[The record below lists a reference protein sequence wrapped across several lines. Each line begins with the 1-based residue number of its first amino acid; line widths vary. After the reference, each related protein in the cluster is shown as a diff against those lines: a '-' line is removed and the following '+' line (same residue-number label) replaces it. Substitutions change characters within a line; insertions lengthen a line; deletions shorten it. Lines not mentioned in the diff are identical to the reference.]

1 MKFLKA
7 VSMISLIFVAS
18 CSHTSPGTSSG
29 GTGAPVDLEQ
39 KIHSGKKLA
48 ALGNVEI
55 YEGYVELLGKA
66 NANIAAQLK
75 TAGGKKRLVDTLIEQ
90 EVLHQESLKRGIQNK
105 PEYQEKAALYARVI
119 LSQGLIEEIIEE
131 KSQEYYKNNKEK
143 EFSQIE
149 LAHILVRTPP
159 PAKGQKEP
167 SNEAEQDKQAQVKI
181 EAAKKKLDEG
191 VAWDKVVE
199 EYSDDKMTQRRGG
212 NLGKISQ
219 DDRRA
224 DRLDWK
230 PMLDK
235 AFTMKSGEIAGPF
248 KARDGYHLIKV
259 ISAAQVAPYE
269 EVKTRIEFK
278 LRGPAKQELLNS
290 LTQGTQIEYFE
301 EELKAPAPNGAGAV
315 PLSLKPKKDNA
326 PASGAKAVP
335 PAPAKQS
342 SPAGAESAPSVTD

>member
-1 MKFLKA
+1 MKFLKV

-18 CSHTSPGTSSG
+18 CSPSSPGSSSG
-29 GTGAPVDLEQ
+29 SGTQIDLEK

-48 ALGNVEI
+48 ASGDVEI
-55 YEGYVELLGKA
+55 YEGYIELLGQA

-90 EVLHQESLKRGIQNK
+90 ELLHRESLKRGIQNK

-159 PAKGQKEP
+159 PSKDKKDP
-167 SNEAEQDKQAQVKI
+167 SQELEQDKQAQAKI

-191 VAWDKVVE
+191 VPWDKVVE
-199 EYSDDKMTQRRGG
+199 EYSDDRMTQKRGG

-230 PMLDK
+230 PMIDK
-235 AFTMKSGEIAGPF
+235 AFTLKAGEVAGPF

-259 ISAAQVAPYE
+259 ISPAQVASYE

-301 EELKAPAPNGAGAV
+301 EELKTQTPSAGGAMPLSIQTKKEKTPTPGEKGQPVAPIQSGSGAETAPNAAH
-315 PLSLKPKKDNA
+315 
-326 PASGAKAVP
+326 
-335 PAPAKQS
+335 
-342 SPAGAESAPSVTD
+342 